1 MVGTGTI
8 INVVGIIIG
17 GAVGILFGRRISKSL
32 RETLLM
38 ATGVSTVVMGLG
50 GVLSKMLVVNP
61 ATGQVSTQGV
71 MMMIISMAIGAVVGE
86 LMDINGAITR
96 FGEWLKKKSGNSGD
110 NSGGN
115 FVTAFVNCSCTV
127 CIGAMAIVGSIEDA
141 IGAGYTT
148 LATKSLLDLI
158 FVAIMTASQ
167 GIGCAFSAVPV
178 AIFQGGCTLAAF
190 FAGSFMDEVM
200 LSNLSYVGNVLI
212 AIVGLNIIR
221 PPEQSLRVANL
232 LPAIVVAVLWA
243 KYCG

>member
-8 INVVGIIIG
+8 IDVVGIIIG
-17 GAVGILFGRRISKSL
+17 GTVGVIFGRRISKSL

-71 MMMIISMAIGAVVGE
+71 MMMIISMALGAVIGE
-86 LMDINGAITR
+86 LMDINGGITR
-96 FGEWLKKKSGNSGD
+96 LGEWLKKKSGSSDEG
-110 NSGGN
+110 SGG
-115 FVTAFVNCSCTV
+115 FVTAFVNCSCNV

-167 GIGCAFSAVPV
+167 GIGCAFSAVP
-178 AIFQGGCTLAAF
+178 AALFQGGCTVAAL
-190 FAGSFMDEVM
+190 FAGSFMDEAM

-221 PPEQSLRVANL
+221 PPEQSIRVANL

>member
-17 GAVGILFGRRISKSL
+17 GTVGVLFGRRISKSL

-61 ATGQVSTQGV
+61 ATGQVSTQGI
-71 MMMIISMAIGAVVGE
+71 MMMIISMSLGAVIGE
-86 LMDINGAITR
+86 LMDINGRIIR
-96 FGEWLKKKSGNSGD
+96 FGEWLKKKSGSSDEG
-110 NSGGN
+110 SGG

-178 AIFQGGCTLAAF
+178 ALFQGGCTVAAF
-190 FAGSFMDEVM
+190 FAGSFMDEAM

-221 PPEQSLRVANL
+221 PPEQSIRVANL